1 MAFLVAIIPGPIKYQ
16 GSFAHGALGPGLRSL
31 IDELLAKLRS
41 VDAIGEE
48 EYRRALAEP
57 IVIAGDG
64 PPG

>member
-1 MAFLVAIIPGPIKYQ
+1 
-16 GSFAHGALGPGLRSL
+16 
-31 IDELLAKLRS
+31 

-57 IVIAGDG
+57 IVIGGDR